1 MDQLDWARRGQRAV
15 GDAAEGI
22 EAGEDENGAQA
33 LAARHHAVA
42 HGPVDRRRW
51 RVLRREDTVERLVD
65 EAPAVVDVRLEVE
78 VAHASRSGSHANG
91 RVPRLPASSLARTSM
106 RRAASSRER
115 APRPAP
121 ATPSS

>member
-51 RVLRREDTVERLVD
+51 RVLRREDTGERLVD

-78 VAHASRSGSHANG
+78 TAPASRSGPPPNR
-91 RVPRLPASSLARTSM
+91 RVPSLTATSLARN
-106 RRAASSRER
+106 ANAR
-115 APRPAP
+115 APA
-121 ATPSS
+121 